1 MCAEIQA
8 KTIEFCEDG
17 YGFRGTR
24 AEVGTFNVV
33 AIDVNHPNYGYFAEF
48 MAFWRSP
55 HSISWEP
62 IQVHRGSCDIN
73 SPEDLIWRFPKLA
86 VLFNELEDN

>member
-1 MCAEIQA
+1 MCAEIEA

-24 AEVGTFNVV
+24 AEVGTFAVI

-55 HSISWEP
+55 HSVSWEP
-62 IQVHRGSCDIN
+62 IKVHRGSWDIHT
-73 SPEDLIWRFPKLA
+73 PEDLIEQFPKFA
-86 VLFNELEDN
+86 SLFNEDKE

>member
-1 MCAEIQA
+1 MCAEIEA

-24 AEVGTFNVV
+24 AEVGTFAVV

-55 HSISWEP
+55 HSVSWEP
-62 IQVHRGSCDIN
+62 IHVHRGSWDIHA
-73 SPEDLIWRFPKLA
+73 PEDLIEQFPKFA
-86 VLFNELEDN
+86 RLFDEDKE

>member
-1 MCAEIQA
+1 MCTEIQA

-17 YGFRGTR
+17 YGFLGTR
-24 AEVGTFNVV
+24 AQVGTFDMV

-55 HSISWEP
+55 HSVSWEH
-62 IQVHRGSCDIN
+62 IQVHRGSWDIDT
-73 SPEDLIWRFPKLA
+73 PEDLIERFPKFA
-86 VLFNELEDN
+86 ALFDEDDE